1 MKVAVFG
8 GSGFLGYDFVRFALR
23 HGGVEPIVYSG
34 GGKSL
39 ANVSRHDVDIRLYSA
54 DDPQAIALDDDV
66 DVVVNFA
73 HPFERRGGIT
83 GTEQIARFVRFVG
96 QARRANP
103 RLRLIHLSSMSVF
116 EPFGRNRRFE
126 ESDSLRPPRG
136 DRYAQEKVFAETAL
150 RSLPDADRWQLHLR
164 PTVVYGPFCGAW
176 TDRIF
181 AAFKHGD
188 VGYRDLSGRIQPIYG
203 EDISRFIYD
212 RLLDF
217 TTGVYN
223 LPGPEEMSWQTFL
236 DTFREIVGIGRLVQM
251 SDASASRGGGDRR
264 TSNSYK
270 DDIRQLVQVVR
281 REPSFVRMAG
291 RIARRLPVASDRV
304 SMFLLG
310 RDGARVASMSDVQT
324 PNTAVFGTPYFAA
337 DRLVCETKCRRNYP
351 TLKLSRVSDVKPV
364 LEEYYRFRFSDCRF
378 V

>member
-126 ESDSLRPPRG
+126 DRSRAVVKRHCG
-136 DRYAQEKVFAETAL
+136 D
-150 RSLPDADRWQLHLR
+150 
-164 PTVVYGPFCGAW
+164 
-176 TDRIF
+176 
-181 AAFKHGD
+181 
-188 VGYRDLSGRIQPIYG
+188 
-203 EDISRFIYD
+203 
-212 RLLDF
+212 
-217 TTGVYN
+217 
-223 LPGPEEMSWQTFL
+223 
-236 DTFREIVGIGRLVQM
+236 
-251 SDASASRGGGDRR
+251 
-264 TSNSYK
+264 
-270 DDIRQLVQVVR
+270 
-281 REPSFVRMAG
+281 
-291 RIARRLPVASDRV
+291 
-304 SMFLLG
+304 
-310 RDGARVASMSDVQT
+310 
-324 PNTAVFGTPYFAA
+324 
-337 DRLVCETKCRRNYP
+337 
-351 TLKLSRVSDVKPV
+351 
-364 LEEYYRFRFSDCRF
+364 
-378 V
+378 

>member
-364 LEEYYRFRFSDCRF
+364 LEEYYRFRFSDDRF
-378 V
+378 T